1 MNNLKIEAEREAQI
15 ILNYIKAKDYISAEV
30 KAKKLIKKFPNYQA
44 VYNVLGLCLQ
54 SQKKFSEA
62 IKYYKIAI
70 QNNPNFFIAINNLG
84 LTYHDMG
91 DLKNAQS
98 YYERAIEINPKF
110 THPICNLG
118 NIKKELNN
126 FEEAIKYY
134 QLALSI
140 NDKQHII
147 HHNLGMAYQALGKF
161 KDSKKHFE
169 LALKINPKF
178 TRADRSL
185 SMSLKY
191 DINNSHLKS
200 MENKI
205 KDQSLNN
212 FQKIEL
218 YFALGKAYEDI
229 KNYKKS
235 FENYKLGNE
244 IKRDNIKY
252 QINDDVK
259 LFENIKSSFSNI
271 NFQNLDNI
279 GIKSNKMIFI
289 LGMPRSGTTLVEQI
303 IANHKN
309 VYGAGELKDLTDIIR
324 KNFLVNDKIK
334 FPEKF
339 NIEDQDFI
347 NNMGT
352 KYIENLD
359 RYNTNKNCITD
370 KAPLNFRWI
379 GLIKLILPKSKII
392 HCTRDPKD
400 NCLSLFKNIFVG
412 GQLHYCYT
420 LEETGG
426 YYKLYQ
432 DLMKFWKQL
441 LPDFIYDISYEKLVE
456 NQESESRKLLDFCNL
471 NWDNKCLTFY
481 KNKRGIITASFAQA
495 RKPIYKN
502 SVKSWHKYRN
512 ELLPLLKILE
522 K

>member
-1 MNNLKIEAEREAQI
+1 MNNLKIEAEKEAQI
-15 ILNYIKAKDYISAEV
+15 ILNYFKAKDYISAEV
-30 KAKKLIKKFPNYQA
+30 KAKKLIKKFPNFQA
-44 VYNVLGLCLQ
+44 VYNLLGLCLQ
-54 SQKKFSEA
+54 SQKKFLEA

-70 QNNPNFFIAINNLG
+70 QNNPNFFVAINNLG
-84 LTYHDMG
+84 LTYHNMY
-91 DLKNAQS
+91 DLKNAQH

-110 THPICNLG
+110 THPISNLG

-126 FEEAIKYY
+126 YEEAIKCYK
-134 QLALSI
+134 LALSI
-140 NDKQHII
+140 DNKLYIVL
-147 HHNLGMAYQALGKF
+147 HNLGMAYQALGKF
-161 KDSKKHFE
+161 EESKKYFE
-169 LALKINPKF
+169 SVLKNNPKF

-191 DINNSHLKS
+191 DINNPHLKS

-218 YFALGKAYEDI
+218 YFGLGKAYEDI

-235 FENYKLGNE
+235 FENYKLGNK
-244 IKRDNIKY
+244 IKRDTTKY
-252 QINDDVK
+252 QINDDVT

-271 NFQNLDNI
+271 NFQNLENV
-279 GIKSNKMIFI
+279 GNKSNKMIFI
-289 LGMPRSGTTLVEQI
+289 LGMPRSGTTMVEQI

-309 VYGAGELKDLTDIIR
+309 VYGAGELRDLTQII
-324 KNFLVNDKIK
+324 KENFLVNDKIK

-339 NIEDQDFI
+339 NIKDQNFFS
-347 NNMGT
+347 NMGT
-352 KYIENLD
+352 KYLENLD
-359 RYNTNKNCITD
+359 RYNTNKNYITD
-370 KAPLNFRWI
+370 KAPLNFKWI

-400 NCLSLFKNIFVG
+400 TCLSLFKNFFEG
-412 GQLHYCYT
+412 ELNFSYN
-420 LEETGG
+420 LEEAGK

-432 DLMKFWKQL
+432 NLMEFWKQL

-456 NQESESRKLLDFCNL
+456 NQEFESRKLLDFCNL
-471 NWDNKCLTFY
+471 DWDKNCLTFY

-502 SVKSWHKYRN
+502 SVKSWQKYEN
-512 ELLPLLKILE
+512 ELLPLFKILE

>member
-1 MNNLKIEAEREAQI
+1 MDNLKIEAEKEAQI
-15 ILNYIKAKDYISAEV
+15 ILNYFKAKDYISAEV
-30 KAKKLIKKFPNYQA
+30 KAKKLIKKFPNFQA
-44 VYNVLGLCLQ
+44 VYNLLGLCLQ
-54 SQKKFSEA
+54 SQKKFLEA

-70 QNNPNFFIAINNLG
+70 QNNPNFFVAINNLG
-84 LTYHDMG
+84 LTYHNMY
-91 DLKNAQS
+91 DLKNAQH

-110 THPICNLG
+110 THPISNLG

-126 FEEAIKYY
+126 YEEAIKCYK
-134 QLALSI
+134 LALSI
-140 NDKQHII
+140 DNKLYIVL
-147 HHNLGMAYQALGKF
+147 HNLGMAYQALGKF
-161 KDSKKHFE
+161 EESKKYFE
-169 LALKINPKF
+169 SVLKINSKF

-191 DINNSHLKS
+191 DINNPHLKI

-218 YFALGKAYEDI
+218 YFGLGKAYEDI

-235 FENYKLGNE
+235 FENYKLGNK
-244 IKRDNIKY
+244 IKRDAIKY

-259 LFENIKSSFSNI
+259 LFENIKNSFSNI
-271 NFQNLDNI
+271 NFQNLENV
-279 GIKSNKMIFI
+279 GNKSNKMIFI

-309 VYGAGELKDLTDIIR
+309 VYGAGELRDLTQII
-324 KNFLVNDKIK
+324 KENFLVNDKIK

-339 NIEDQDFI
+339 NIKDQNFFS
-347 NNMGT
+347 NMGT
-352 KYIENLD
+352 KYLENLD
-359 RYNTNKNCITD
+359 RYNTNKNYITD
-370 KAPLNFRWI
+370 KAPLNFKWI

-400 NCLSLFKNIFVG
+400 TCLSLFKNFFEG
-412 GQLHYCYT
+412 ELNFSYN
-420 LEETGG
+420 LEEAGK

-432 DLMKFWKQL
+432 NLMEFWKQL

-456 NQESESRKLLDFCNL
+456 NQEFESRKLLDFCNL
-471 NWDNKCLTFY
+471 DWDKNCLTFY
-481 KNKRGIITASFAQA
+481 RNKRGIVTASFAQA

-502 SVKSWHKYRN
+502 SVNSWQNYKN
-512 ELLPLLKILE
+512 ELLPMFKILE

>member
-1 MNNLKIEAEREAQI
+1 MDNLKIEAEKEAQI
-15 ILNYIKAKDYISAEV
+15 ILNYFKAKDYISAEV
-30 KAKKLIKKFPNYQA
+30 KAKKLIKKFPNFQA
-44 VYNVLGLCLQ
+44 VYNLLGLCLQ
-54 SQKKFSEA
+54 SQKKFLEA

-70 QNNPNFFIAINNLG
+70 QNNPNFFVAINNLG
-84 LTYHDMG
+84 LTYHNMY
-91 DLKNAQS
+91 DLKNAQH

-110 THPICNLG
+110 THPISNLG
-118 NIKKELNN
+118 NVKKELNN
-126 FEEAIKYY
+126 YEEAIKCYK
-134 QLALSI
+134 LALSI
-140 NDKQHII
+140 DNKLYIVL
-147 HHNLGMAYQALGKF
+147 HNLGMAYQALGKF
-161 KDSKKHFE
+161 EESKKYFE
-169 LALKINPKF
+169 TVLKNNPKF

-191 DINNSHLKS
+191 DINNPHLEI

-218 YFALGKAYEDI
+218 YFGLGKAYEDI

-235 FENYKLGNE
+235 FENYKLGNK
-244 IKRDNIKY
+244 IKRDTIKY

-259 LFENIKSSFSNI
+259 LFENIKNSFSNI
-271 NFQNLDNI
+271 NFQNLENV
-279 GIKSNKMIFI
+279 GNKSNKMIFI

-309 VYGAGELKDLTDIIR
+309 VYGAGELRDLTQII
-324 KNFLVNDKIK
+324 KENFLVNDKIK

-339 NIEDQDFI
+339 NIKDQNFFS
-347 NNMGT
+347 NMGT
-352 KYIENLD
+352 KYLENLD
-359 RYNTNKNCITD
+359 RYNTNKNYITD
-370 KAPLNFRWI
+370 KAPLNFKWI

-400 NCLSLFKNIFVG
+400 ICLSLFKNFFEG
-412 GQLHYCYT
+412 ELNFSYS
-420 LEETGG
+420 LEEAGK

-432 DLMKFWKQL
+432 NLMEFWKQL

-456 NQESESRKLLDFCNL
+456 NQEFESRKLLDFCNL
-471 NWDNKCLTFY
+471 DWDKNCLTFY
-481 KNKRGIITASFAQA
+481 RNKRGIVTASFAQA

-502 SVKSWHKYRN
+502 SVNSWQNYKN
-512 ELLPLLKILE
+512 ELLPMFKILE

>member
-1 MNNLKIEAEREAQI
+1 MNNLKAEAEKQAQI
-15 ILNYIKAKDYISAEV
+15 MLNYFKTGDYKSAEV
-30 KAKKLIKKFPNYQA
+30 KAKKLIKKFPDYVA
-44 VYNVLGLCLQ
+44 MYNALGLCLQ
-54 SQKKFSEA
+54 LQKKFSEA

-70 QNNPNFFIAINNLG
+70 QMNPNFSIAINNLG
-84 LTYHDMG
+84 NTYHAMG

-98 YYERAIEINPKF
+98 SFEKAIERNPKLTF
-110 THPICNLG
+110 AICNLG
-118 NIKKELNN
+118 NVKKDLNN
-126 FEEAIKYY
+126 FDEAIKYY
-134 QLALSI
+134 KLALSI
-140 NDKQHII
+140 DDKLHIV

-161 KDSKKHFE
+161 DESKKHFE
-169 LALKINPKF
+169 TTLKINPIF

-205 KDQSLNN
+205 KNKSLNN

-235 FENYKLGNE
+235 FENYKSGNKT
-244 IKRDNIKY
+244 KRGVIKY
-252 QINDDVK
+252 QINDDIA

-279 GIKSNKMIFI
+279 GNKSNKMIFI
-289 LGMPRSGTTLVEQI
+289 LGMPRSGTTMIEQI

-309 VYGAGELKDLTDIIR
+309 VYGAGELKDLTEIIR
-324 KNFLVNDKIK
+324 ENFSVKDKIK
-334 FPEKF
+334 FPNKF
-339 NIEDQDFI
+339 NIKDHDFF
-347 NNMGT
+347 NNMGS

-359 RYNTNKNCITD
+359 RYNANQNYITD

-400 NCLSLFKNIFVG
+400 NCLSLFKNIFE
-412 GQLHYCYT
+412 GQLNFSYN
-420 LEETGG
+420 LEEVGK
-426 YYKLYQ
+426 YYKLYKN
-432 DLMKFWKQL
+432 LMEFWKQL
-441 LPDFIYDISYEKLVE
+441 LPDFIYDISYENLVN
-456 NQESESRKLLDFCNL
+456 NQESESKKLLDFCGL
-471 NWDNKCLTFY
+471 DWDKNCLHFY
-481 KNKRGIITASFAQA
+481 KNKRGIITASFAQV

-502 SVKSWHKYRN
+502 SVKSWQKYEN
-512 ELLPLLKILE
+512 ELLPLFSILE

>member
-1 MNNLKIEAEREAQI
+1 MDNLKIEAEKEAQI
-15 ILNYIKAKDYISAEV
+15 ILNYFKAQDYITAEV
-30 KAKKLIKKFPNYQA
+30 KAKKLIKKFPNFQA
-44 VYNVLGLCLQ
+44 VYNLLGLCLQ
-54 SQKKFSEA
+54 SQKKFLEA

-70 QNNPNFFIAINNLG
+70 QNNPNFFVAINNLG
-84 LTYHDMG
+84 LTYHNMY
-91 DLKNAQS
+91 DLKNAQH

-110 THPICNLG
+110 THPISNLG

-126 FEEAIKYY
+126 YEEAIKCYK
-134 QLALSI
+134 LALSI
-140 NDKQHII
+140 DNKLYIVL
-147 HHNLGMAYQALGKF
+147 HNLGMAYQALGKF
-161 KDSKKHFE
+161 EESKKYFE
-169 LALKINPKF
+169 SVLKNNPKF

-191 DINNSHLKS
+191 DINNPHLKS

-218 YFALGKAYEDI
+218 YFGLGKAYEDI

-235 FENYKLGNE
+235 FENYKLGNK
-244 IKRDNIKY
+244 IKRDTIKY

-259 LFENIKSSFSNI
+259 LFENIKNSFSNI
-271 NFQNLDNI
+271 NFQNLENV
-279 GIKSNKMIFI
+279 GNKSNKMIFI
-289 LGMPRSGTTLVEQI
+289 LGMPRSGTTMVEQI

-309 VYGAGELKDLTDIIR
+309 VYGAGELRDLTQII
-324 KNFLVNDKIK
+324 KENFLVNDKIK

-339 NIEDQDFI
+339 NIKDQNFFS
-347 NNMGT
+347 NMGT
-352 KYIENLD
+352 KYLENLD
-359 RYNTNKNCITD
+359 RYNTNKNHITD
-370 KAPLNFRWI
+370 KAPLNFKWI

-400 NCLSLFKNIFVG
+400 ICLSLFKNFFEG
-412 GQLHYCYT
+412 ELNFSYS
-420 LEETGG
+420 LEEAGK

-432 DLMKFWKQL
+432 NLMEFWKQL

-456 NQESESRKLLDFCNL
+456 NQEPESRKLLDFCNL
-471 NWDNKCLTFY
+471 DWDKNCLTFY
-481 KNKRGIITASFAQA
+481 KNKRGIVTASFAQA

-502 SVKSWHKYRN
+502 SVKSWQKYKG
-512 ELLPLLKILE
+512 ELLPLFNTLE

>member
-1 MNNLKIEAEREAQI
+1 MDNLKIEAEKEAQI
-15 ILNYIKAKDYISAEV
+15 ILNYFKAKDYISAEV
-30 KAKKLIKKFPNYQA
+30 KAKKLIKKFPNFQA
-44 VYNVLGLCLQ
+44 VYNLLGLCLQ
-54 SQKKFSEA
+54 SQKKFLEA

-70 QNNPNFFIAINNLG
+70 QNNPNFFVAINNLG
-84 LTYHDMG
+84 LTYHNMY
-91 DLKNAQS
+91 DLKNAQH

-110 THPICNLG
+110 THPISNLG

-126 FEEAIKYY
+126 YEEAIKCYK
-134 QLALSI
+134 LALSI
-140 NDKQHII
+140 DNKLYIVL
-147 HHNLGMAYQALGKF
+147 HNLGMAYQALGKF
-161 KDSKKHFE
+161 EESKKYFE
-169 LALKINPKF
+169 TVLKNNPKF

-191 DINNSHLKS
+191 DINNPHLKS

-218 YFALGKAYEDI
+218 YFGLGKAYEDI

-235 FENYKLGNE
+235 FENYKLGNK
-244 IKRDNIKY
+244 IKRDAIKY

-259 LFENIKSSFSNI
+259 LFENIKNSFSNI
-271 NFQNLDNI
+271 NFQNLENV
-279 GIKSNKMIFI
+279 GNKSNKMIFI

-309 VYGAGELKDLTDIIR
+309 VYGAGELRDLTQII
-324 KNFLVNDKIK
+324 KENFLVNDKIK

-339 NIEDQDFI
+339 NIKDQNFFS
-347 NNMGT
+347 NMGT
-352 KYIENLD
+352 KYLENLD
-359 RYNTNKNCITD
+359 RYNTNKNYITD
-370 KAPLNFRWI
+370 KAPLNFKWI

-400 NCLSLFKNIFVG
+400 ICLSLFKNFFEG
-412 GQLHYCYT
+412 ELNFSYN
-420 LEETGG
+420 LEEAGK

-432 DLMKFWKQL
+432 NLMEFWKQL

-456 NQESESRKLLDFCNL
+456 NQEFESRKLLDFCNL
-471 NWDNKCLTFY
+471 DWDKNCLTFY
-481 KNKRGIITASFAQA
+481 KNKRGIVTASFAQA

-502 SVKSWHKYRN
+502 SVNSWQNYKN
-512 ELLPLLKILE
+512 ELLPLFKILE

>member
-1 MNNLKIEAEREAQI
+1 MDNLKIEAEKEAQV
-15 ILNYIKAKDYISAEV
+15 ILNYFKAQDYISAEV
-30 KAKKLIKKFPNYQA
+30 KAKKLIKKFPNFQA
-44 VYNVLGLCLQ
+44 VYNLLGLCLQ
-54 SQKKFSEA
+54 SQKKFLEA

-70 QNNPNFFIAINNLG
+70 QNNPNFFVAINNLG
-84 LTYHDMG
+84 LTYHNMY
-91 DLKNAQS
+91 DLKNAQH

-110 THPICNLG
+110 THPISNLG

-126 FEEAIKYY
+126 YEEAIKCYK
-134 QLALSI
+134 LALSI
-140 NDKQHII
+140 DNKLYIVL
-147 HHNLGMAYQALGKF
+147 HNLGMAYQALGKF
-161 KDSKKHFE
+161 EESKKYFE
-169 LALKINPKF
+169 SVLKNNPKF

-191 DINNSHLKS
+191 DINNPHLKS

-218 YFALGKAYEDI
+218 YFGLGKAYEDI

-235 FENYKLGNE
+235 FENYKLGNK
-244 IKRDNIKY
+244 IKRDAIKY

-259 LFENIKSSFSNI
+259 LFENIKNSFSNI
-271 NFQNLDNI
+271 NFQNLENV
-279 GIKSNKMIFI
+279 GNKSNKMIFI
-289 LGMPRSGTTLVEQI
+289 LGMPRSGTTMVEQI

-309 VYGAGELKDLTDIIR
+309 VYGAGELRDLTQII
-324 KNFLVNDKIK
+324 KENFLVNDKIK
-334 FPEKF
+334 FPEKL
-339 NIEDQDFI
+339 NIKDQNFF

-352 KYIENLD
+352 KYLENLD
-359 RYNTNKNCITD
+359 RYVTNKNYITD
-370 KAPLNFRWI
+370 KAPLNFKWI

-400 NCLSLFKNIFVG
+400 ICLSLFKNFFEG
-412 GQLHYCYT
+412 ELNFSYN
-420 LEETGG
+420 LEEAGK

-432 DLMKFWKQL
+432 NLMEFWKQL

-456 NQESESRKLLDFCNL
+456 NQEFESRKLLDFCNL
-471 NWDNKCLTFY
+471 DWDKNCLTFY
-481 KNKRGIITASFAQA
+481 KNKRGIVTASFAQA

-502 SVKSWHKYRN
+502 SVKSWQKYES
-512 ELLPLLKILE
+512 ELLPLFNTLE

>member
-1 MNNLKIEAEREAQI
+1 MNNLKMEAEREAQI
-15 ILNYIKAKDYISAEV
+15 ILNYFRAKDYMSAEV

-44 VYNVLGLCLQ
+44 VYNLLGLCLQ
-54 SQKKFSEA
+54 SQRKFSEA

-91 DLKNAQS
+91 DFKNAQS

-140 NDKQHII
+140 DDNQYII

-169 LALKINPKF
+169 SALKINPKF
-178 TRADRSL
+178 ARADRSL

-218 YFALGKAYEDI
+218 HFGLGKAYEDT

-235 FENYKLGNE
+235 FENYKLGNK
-244 IKRDNIKY
+244 IKRDNTKY
-252 QINDDVK
+252 QINDDIK
-259 LFENIKSSFSNI
+259 LFKNIKSSFSNI
-271 NFQNLDNI
+271 NFKNLENV
-279 GIKSNKMIFI
+279 GNKSNKMIFI

-309 VYGAGELKDLTDIIR
+309 VYGAGELKDLTEIIR
-324 KNFLVNDKIK
+324 ENFLVNDKIK
-334 FPEKF
+334 LPEKF
-339 NIEDQDFI
+339 NVKDQDFF

-359 RYNTNKNCITD
+359 RYNTNKNYITD

-400 NCLSLFKNIFVG
+400 NCLSLFKNIFE
-412 GQLHYCYT
+412 GQLHFCYD
-420 LEETGG
+420 LEETGE
-426 YYKLYQ
+426 YHKLYQ
-432 DLMKFWKQL
+432 NLMKFWKQL
-441 LPDFIYDISYEKLVE
+441 LPNFIYDISYEKLVK
-456 NQESESRKLLDFCNL
+456 NQEFESRKLLDFCNL
-471 NWDNKCLTFY
+471 DWDKNCLTFY
-481 KNKRGIITASFAQA
+481 RNKRGIVTASFAQA

-502 SVKSWHKYRN
+502 SVKSWQNYKN
-512 ELLPLLKILE
+512 ELLPMFKILE

>member
-1 MNNLKIEAEREAQI
+1 MDNLKIEAEKEAQI
-15 ILNYIKAKDYISAEV
+15 ILNYFKAKDYISAEV
-30 KAKKLIKKFPNYQA
+30 KAKKLIKKFPNFQA
-44 VYNVLGLCLQ
+44 VYNLLGLCLQ
-54 SQKKFSEA
+54 SQKKFLEA

-70 QNNPNFFIAINNLG
+70 QNNPNFFVAINNLG
-84 LTYHDMG
+84 LTYHNMY
-91 DLKNAQS
+91 DLKNAQH

-110 THPICNLG
+110 THPISNLG
-118 NIKKELNN
+118 NVKKELNN
-126 FEEAIKYY
+126 YEEAIKCYK
-134 QLALSI
+134 LALSI
-140 NDKQHII
+140 DNKLYIVL
-147 HHNLGMAYQALGKF
+147 HNLGMAYQALGKF
-161 KDSKKHFE
+161 EESKKYFE
-169 LALKINPKF
+169 SVLKINSKF

-191 DINNSHLKS
+191 DINNPHLKI

-218 YFALGKAYEDI
+218 YFGLGKAYEDI

-235 FENYKLGNE
+235 FENYKLGNK
-244 IKRDNIKY
+244 IKRDAIKY

-259 LFENIKSSFSNI
+259 LFENIKKSFSNI
-271 NFQNLDNI
+271 NFQNLENV
-279 GIKSNKMIFI
+279 GNKSNKMIFI

-309 VYGAGELKDLTDIIR
+309 VYGAGELRDLTQII
-324 KNFLVNDKIK
+324 KENFLVNDKIK

-339 NIEDQDFI
+339 NIKDQNFFS
-347 NNMGT
+347 NMGT
-352 KYIENLD
+352 KYLENLD
-359 RYNTNKNCITD
+359 RYNTNKNYITD
-370 KAPLNFRWI
+370 KAPLNFKWI

-400 NCLSLFKNIFVG
+400 TCLSLFKNFFEG
-412 GQLHYCYT
+412 ELNFSYN
-420 LEETGG
+420 LEEAGK

-432 DLMKFWKQL
+432 NLMEFWKQL

-456 NQESESRKLLDFCNL
+456 NQEFESRKLLDFCNFD
-471 NWDNKCLTFY
+471 WDKNCLTFY
-481 KNKRGIITASFAQA
+481 RNKRGIVTASFAQA

-502 SVKSWHKYRN
+502 SVKSWQNYKN
-512 ELLPLLKILE
+512 ELLPMFKILE

>member
-1 MNNLKIEAEREAQI
+1 MDNLKIEAEKEAQI
-15 ILNYIKAKDYISAEV
+15 ILNYFKAKDYISAEV
-30 KAKKLIKKFPNYQA
+30 KAKKLIKKFPNFQA
-44 VYNVLGLCLQ
+44 VYNLLGLCLQ
-54 SQKKFSEA
+54 SQKKFLEA

-70 QNNPNFFIAINNLG
+70 QNNPNFFVAINNLG
-84 LTYHDMG
+84 LTYHNMY
-91 DLKNAQS
+91 DLKNAQH

-110 THPICNLG
+110 THPISNLG

-126 FEEAIKYY
+126 YEEAIKCYK
-134 QLALSI
+134 LALSI
-140 NDKQHII
+140 DNKLYIVL
-147 HHNLGMAYQALGKF
+147 HNLGMAYQALGKF
-161 KDSKKHFE
+161 EESKKYFE
-169 LALKINPKF
+169 TVLKNNPKF

-191 DINNSHLKS
+191 DINNPHLKS

-218 YFALGKAYEDI
+218 YFGLGKAYEDI

-235 FENYKLGNE
+235 FENYKLGNK
-244 IKRDNIKY
+244 IKRDTIKY

-259 LFENIKSSFSNI
+259 LFENIKNSFSNI
-271 NFQNLDNI
+271 NFQNLENV
-279 GIKSNKMIFI
+279 GNKNNKMIFI
-289 LGMPRSGTTLVEQI
+289 LGMPRSGTTMVEQI

-309 VYGAGELKDLTDIIR
+309 VYGAGELRDLTQII
-324 KNFLVNDKIK
+324 KENFLVNDKIK

-339 NIEDQDFI
+339 NIKDQNFF

-352 KYIENLD
+352 KYLENLD
-359 RYNTNKNCITD
+359 RYVTNKNYITD
-370 KAPLNFRWI
+370 KAPLNFKWI

-400 NCLSLFKNIFVG
+400 ICLSLFKNIFE
-412 GQLHYCYT
+412 GQLNFSYT
-420 LEETGG
+420 LEEVGK

-432 DLMKFWKQL
+432 NLMKFWKQL

-456 NQESESRKLLDFCNL
+456 NQEFESKKLLDFCNL
-471 NWDNKCLTFY
+471 DWDKNCLTFY
-481 KNKRGIITASFAQA
+481 KNKRGIITVSFAQV

-502 SVKSWHKYRN
+502 SVKSWQKYEN
-512 ELLPLLKILE
+512 ELLPLFKILE

>member
-1 MNNLKIEAEREAQI
+1 MDNLKIEAEKEAQI
-15 ILNYIKAKDYISAEV
+15 ILNYFKAKDYISAEV
-30 KAKKLIKKFPNYQA
+30 KAKKLIKKFPNFQA
-44 VYNVLGLCLQ
+44 VYNLLGLCLQ
-54 SQKKFSEA
+54 SQKKFLEA

-70 QNNPNFFIAINNLG
+70 QNNPNFFVAINNLG
-84 LTYHDMG
+84 LTYHNMY
-91 DLKNAQS
+91 DLKNAQH

-110 THPICNLG
+110 THPISNLG

-126 FEEAIKYY
+126 YEEAIKCYK
-134 QLALSI
+134 LALSI
-140 NDKQHII
+140 DNKLYIVL
-147 HHNLGMAYQALGKF
+147 HNLGMAYQALGKF
-161 KDSKKHFE
+161 EESKKYFDSV
-169 LALKINPKF
+169 LKNNPKF

-191 DINNSHLKS
+191 DINNPHLKS

-218 YFALGKAYEDI
+218 YFGLGKAYEDI

-235 FENYKLGNE
+235 FENYKLGNK
-244 IKRDNIKY
+244 IKRDTIKY

-259 LFENIKSSFSNI
+259 LFENIKNSFSNI
-271 NFQNLDNI
+271 NFQNLENV
-279 GIKSNKMIFI
+279 GNKSNKMIFI

-309 VYGAGELKDLTDIIR
+309 VYGAGELRDLTQII
-324 KNFLVNDKIK
+324 KENFLVNDKIK

-339 NIEDQDFI
+339 NIKDQNFFS
-347 NNMGT
+347 NMGT
-352 KYIENLD
+352 KYLENLD
-359 RYNTNKNCITD
+359 RYNTNKNYITD
-370 KAPLNFRWI
+370 KAPLNFKWI

-400 NCLSLFKNIFVG
+400 ICLSLFKNFFEG
-412 GQLHYCYT
+412 ELNFSYS
-420 LEETGG
+420 LEEAGK

-432 DLMKFWKQL
+432 NLMEFWKQL

-456 NQESESRKLLDFCNL
+456 NQEFESRKLLDFCNL
-471 NWDNKCLTFY
+471 DWDKNCLTFY
-481 KNKRGIITASFAQA
+481 KNKRGIVTASFAQA

-502 SVKSWHKYRN
+502 SVKSWQKYKN
-512 ELLPLLKILE
+512 ELLPMFKILE

>member
-15 ILNYIKAKDYISAEV
+15 ILNYFKAKDYISAEA
-30 KAKKLIKKFPNYQA
+30 KAKKLIKKFPNFQA
-44 VYNVLGLCLQ
+44 LYNLLGLCLQ
-54 SQKKFSEA
+54 SQKKFQEA

-70 QNNPNFFIAINNLG
+70 QNNPNFFVAINNLG
-84 LTYHDMG
+84 LTYHNMY
-91 DLKNAQS
+91 DLKNAQH

-110 THPICNLG
+110 THPISNLG
-118 NIKKELNN
+118 NVKKELNN
-126 FEEAIKYY
+126 YEEAIKCYK
-134 QLALSI
+134 LALSI
-140 NDKQHII
+140 DNKLYIVI
-147 HHNLGMAYQALGKF
+147 HNLGMAYQALGKF
-161 KDSKKHFE
+161 EESKKYFE
-169 LALKINPKF
+169 SVLKINSKF

-191 DINNSHLKS
+191 DINNPHLKI

-218 YFALGKAYEDI
+218 HFGLGKAYEDI

-235 FENYKLGNE
+235 FENYKLGNK
-244 IKRDNIKY
+244 IKRDTIKY

-259 LFENIKSSFSNI
+259 LFENIKNSFSSI
-271 NFQNLDNI
+271 DFQNLENV
-279 GIKSNKMIFI
+279 GNKSDKMIFI

-309 VYGAGELKDLTDIIR
+309 VYGAGELRDLTQIV
-324 KNFLVNDKIK
+324 KENFLVNDKIK

-339 NIEDQDFI
+339 NIKDQNFFS
-347 NNMGT
+347 NMGT
-352 KYIENLD
+352 KYLENLD
-359 RYNTNKNCITD
+359 RYNTNKNYITD
-370 KAPLNFRWI
+370 KAPGNLKWI

-400 NCLSLFKNIFVG
+400 NCLSLFKNLFEG
-412 GQLHYCYT
+412 ELNFSYN
-420 LEETGG
+420 LEEAAK

-432 DLMKFWKQL
+432 NLIKFWKQL
-441 LPDFIYDISYEKLVE
+441 LPDFIYDISYEKLVK
-456 NQESESRKLLDFCNL
+456 NQEFESRKLLDFCNL
-471 NWDNKCLTFY
+471 DWDKNCLTFY
-481 KNKRGIITASFAQA
+481 KNKRGIVTASFAQA

-502 SVKSWHKYRN
+502 SVKSWQNYKN
-512 ELLPLLKILE
+512 ELLPMFKILE